1 MCRKHRYGII
11 FSFLSFIM
19 IFGFLFYLKINK
31 INLDTN
37 VLLTIFLIS
46 SVPFI
51 ILVGIF
57 SKLIDCIFSIFDESK
72 FNTSGKEV
80 YGILCDIKETGDN
93 IFGGHFYSA
102 KVYLEINPYE
112 YKVYEGSI
120 GLNKSNVKIGD
131 IVKVKLLD
139 DKIEIME
146 KVNDKSL
153 VSDNL
158 VLNFNYDFHE
168 EINNDISPDVVI
180 VDGIKYRKS
189 NMR

>member
-1 MCRKHRYGII
+1 M
-11 FSFLSFIM
+11 
-19 IFGFLFYLKINK
+19 
-31 INLDTN
+31 
-37 VLLTIFLIS
+37 
-46 SVPFI
+46 
-51 ILVGIF
+51 
-57 SKLIDCIFSIFDESK
+57 
-72 FNTSGKEV
+72 
-80 YGILCDIKETGDN
+80 
-93 IFGGHFYSA
+93 
-102 KVYLEINPYE
+102 INPYE

-146 KVNDKSL
+146 KVNDNSL

-158 VLNFNYDFHE
+158 VLNFNYDYHE